1 MATRRRRRSQLVLA
15 WRSERCDVQGM
26 DDLGYLHDFAFEY
39 YYMVYLASRLPYVAE
54 HVDS

>member
-1 MATRRRRRSQLVLA
+1 MRRRQSQRVLA

-26 DDLGYLHDFAFEY
+26 DDLGYLHGFAFEY
-39 YYMVYLASRLPYVAE
+39 YYMVYLASRPSYIAE